1 MIMRSIS
8 VVRLA
13 KSSQERQSGFCSS
26 RWTRANRPRARRR
39 VSCGRGAQPDDPFD
53 IERRAGEDE
62 ERIDGREAAQF
73 HFAQASNGLEPR
85 KGSLD
90 ARPRML
96 THRVARVSRRA
107 GIDRAP
113 TASGVVLRDV
123 RGYVDFA
130 HLLDEV
136 DGVIRFV
143 GPNRAAAAAAQT
155 ANGY

>member
-8 VVRLA
+8 VVRWA
-13 KSSQERQSGFCSS
+13 KSSKERRSAFCSS
-26 RWTRANRPRARRR
+26 RWTGANRGLLARRR

-143 GPNRAAAAAAQT
+143 GPHCALSLWR
-155 ANGY
+155 